1 MNIPK
6 EDDGSDSDVS
16 LLDDVSLSRNRR
28 EHNHAGLTTEE
39 RPRRGSI
46 SS

>member
-16 LLDDVSLSRNRR
+16 LLDDVSLSRNW

>member
-16 LLDDVSLSRNRR
+16 LLDDVSLSRNR
-28 EHNHAGLTTEE
+28 NITT
-39 RPRRGSI
+39 PV
-46 SS
+46 